1 MKYLYQQIP
10 NVTSINSTV
19 PEIISNIDLNK
30 TNAVYSNAYLADY
43 YGYTKPGK
51 LNFVSDDVIY
61 MNIGGLVISSKILNT
76 MPNVYKEIILQTEK
90 AMSTT
95 LRKTVQQMDDAAYG
109 RLQSG
114 SGITVVKLT
123 TDDQTKWNT
132 LTKDTRTK
140 LSVLYPSSW
149 IKKLETLAGK

>member
-1 MKYLYQQIP
+1 
-10 NVTSINSTV
+10 
-19 PEIISNIDLNK
+19 
-30 TNAVYSNAYLADY
+30 
-43 YGYTKPGK
+43 
-51 LNFVSDDVIY
+51 
-61 MNIGGLVISSKILNT
+61 
-76 MPNVYKEIILQTEK
+76 
-90 AMSTT
+90 
-95 LRKTVQQMDDAAYG
+95 MDDAAYG
-109 RLQSG
+109 RLLSG